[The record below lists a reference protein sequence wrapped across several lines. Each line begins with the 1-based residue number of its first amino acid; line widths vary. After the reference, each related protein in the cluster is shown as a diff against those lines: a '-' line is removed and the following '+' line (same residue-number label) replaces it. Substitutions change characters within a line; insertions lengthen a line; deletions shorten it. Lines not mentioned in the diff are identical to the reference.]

1 MKKISLK
8 LMSMAMALVSVL
20 SLNAQITLNTTVG
33 STGYTGM
40 NSSGSNSFITF
51 VIDNTTGGSIL
62 LQDVAN
68 WTTTTDNGA
77 TYTLWYSATN
87 LSGPVGTLAGPA
99 WTTVASNTVSGITN
113 TALSVNNV
121 ITNMNFLIPAGAVY
135 RFTLFTTGTNRY
147 SGTGPGTCT
156 PNNFS
161 NSGTFLRVGDHQ
173 IGGLNV
179 GYGAVNNP
187 RFFTGAITFIPATA
201 CTGQPT
207 AGSAVA
213 SANPVCPSVP
223 TSLTLNGATL
233 GSGLTYQWQS
243 SADGITYTNIPGA
256 TAGAYNATQ
265 TTNTYYQC
273 IVTCTSSGLSSTSTP
288 LLVTTSTFINCY
300 CTSTATSPADEDIWN
315 VSIGTLNNTST
326 CTTTGGAGSVLNL
339 YSNYTTTVTPP
350 ILAATADYNL
360 SVTIGMCGTFPYNNM
375 TKVYIDFNQNGL
387 FTDPGETVYASTV
400 ATNGGS
406 TINALINIPATAAI
420 GLTRMRVV
428 NVETTAA
435 TAVNPCG
442 IYTFGETEDYL
453 VNIVP
458 APTCPQPTN
467 LNLIT
472 ANLTSAQLNWVP
484 GGSETQWQIEYGPQG
499 FTPGTGTFI
508 LVSTPPPYT
517 INGLTSNS
525 FYQGYV
531 RGICTP
537 GDTSYWAGTFN
548 WNTYNQAQY
557 MEWDNTCSGGFI
569 DISGTGIPTNL
580 LDDAEIGITL
590 PFPFLFQATLM
601 TDVTIADNGG
611 IVLGTQSAQ
620 LSFSNGAIGTAPT
633 NALVAFWDDV
643 ENSTVGNIY
652 YQTVGTAPNQ
662 QFIVQWEQ
670 QNYWPGTTPS
680 ESITYQIVLDQA
692 TNEIYYYYE
701 DSQFG
706 GGTAAFDNGASATI
720 GINGPNQDIQ
730 VSLNSSSYLSN
741 NSCVHYYYTDC
752 PKPAG
757 FTIAYLAP
765 DEAAFSWTAGIANET
780 NWTIIYGVDGFDPA
794 TSGTT
799 ITSTNPSA
807 VLPNLT
813 QNTQYD
819 VYIFADCSP
828 VIQSNGL
835 VGTFLTPPF
844 CSNPT
849 NMINNVSV
857 DSIFSSWSWTA
868 SYPAYQVTGFN
879 IAYGMS
885 GYNPYSEG
893 TEVNLDADFND
904 SIIDANL
911 IGSGVYQL
919 YVQAVCGADTSQYVG
934 PFTVVMPLTND
945 TVCGAELLQVD
956 GTLYTFNNAGATV
969 TIGENTIAPPT
980 TGAQTTDGWINS
992 TLNNTTWYKFIAPP
1006 SGQMRIN
1013 NTAINYAGQA
1023 AIYTTQGCFD
1033 YGLFTLIAAND
1044 NEIGGSSVAP
1054 NFTVCGLTPG
1064 AEYYLMIDGSTATTG
1079 NYSVRMTPIVLEAGS
1094 FTSVQNVCLG
1104 DTVNLWNGIT
1114 GFDNGGEWTAELP
1127 SAGTGIFNDSMF
1139 SSAGLAYQVFNFEY
1153 RVVDGCAYDSIVG
1166 QVEIYGPSSAGGDG
1180 TITVCRNEPVDLLAG
1195 LTGNVD
1201 FGGTWYDPSNNAIA
1215 NSEIISSNIPGQFN
1229 YDYITGNGVCPDD
1242 TANVLV
1248 TVDASCNY
1256 LSLEETF
1263 ITTMNVYPN
1272 PTNGV
1277 VYLQS
1282 AVTGKA
1288 KIEVTDIEGRIV
1300 LESSDVSLGS
1310 SPYMI
1315 ELDKKISGMYFI
1327 KVSNETAER
1336 NFKVIVH

>member
-33 STGYTGM
+33 STGYTGT

-147 SGTGPGTCT
+147 SGTGVGTCT

-179 GYGAVNNP
+179 GYGATNNP

-207 AGSAVA
+207 AGTAVA

-273 IVTCTSSGLSSTSTP
+273 IVTCTASGLSSTSTP
-288 LLVTTSTFINCY
+288 VFVTTNTFINCY
-300 CTSTATSPADEDIWN
+300 CTSTATVAADEEIWN

-326 CTTTGGAGSVLNL
+326 CATTGGPGSVLSL

-360 SVTIGMCGTFPYNNM
+360 SVTIGMCGTTPFNNM
-375 TKVYIDFNQNGL
+375 TKVFIDFNQNGL
-387 FTDPGETVYASTV
+387 FTDPGETVYASAT
-400 ATNGGS
+400 ATNGGG
-406 TINALINIPATAAI
+406 TINALVNIPATATI

-428 NVETTAA
+428 NVETTVA

-442 IYTFGETEDYL
+442 TYTYGETEDYL
-453 VNIVP
+453 VNVVP

-467 LNLIT
+467 LNVIT
-472 ANLTSAQLNWVP
+472 ADLTSAQLNWVA
-484 GGSETQWQIEYGPQG
+484 GGSETQWQIEYGPIG
-499 FTPGTGTFI
+499 FAPGTGTLAF
-508 LVSTPPPYT
+508 VSTPPPYT

-525 FYQGYV
+525 FYQAYV

-537 GDTSYWAGTFN
+537 GDSSYWAGTFS
-548 WNTYNQAQY
+548 WNTYGQAQY
-557 MEWDNTCSGGFI
+557 MEWDNTCPTSNFV
-569 DISGTGIPTNL
+569 DISNLGIPLNL
-580 LDDAEIGITL
+580 TDDSEAGLTL
-590 PFPFLFQATLM
+590 PFPFLYQGQIINDIT
-601 TDVTIADNGG
+601 VGNNGG
-611 IVLGTQSAQ
+611 VILGTQSAQ
-620 LSFSNGAIGTAPT
+620 VGYTMVAGNGLYPYVQDMNTPYGNVYHYTIGTAP
-633 NALVAFWDDV
+633 NR
-643 ENSTVGNIY
+643 
-652 YQTVGTAPNQ
+652 
-662 QFIVQWEQ
+662 QFIVMWSDLAH
-670 QNYWPGTTPS
+670 YFSTLGTDGTTF
-680 ESITYQIVLDQA
+680 ELIIDEA
-692 TNEIYYYYE
+692 TNEIYYVYDDVNHDNPLYN
-701 DSQFG
+701 FG
-706 GGTAAFDNGASATI
+706 LDAEIGVRGTNQNINVSMNNAT
-720 GINGPNQDIQ
+720 
-730 VSLNSSSYLSN
+730 YLQN
-741 NSCVHYYYTDC
+741 NSCVHFYYTDC
-752 PKPAG
+752 PKPSA
-757 FTIAYLAP
+757 FTLAYLAP
-765 DEAAFSWTAGIANET
+765 DEAAFSWTAGLSNET
-780 NWTIIYGVDGFDPA
+780 NWTIVYGVDGFDPS
-794 TSGTT
+794 TGGTT

-885 GYNPYSEG
+885 GYDPYSEG

-969 TIGENTIAPPT
+969 SVGENTIAPPT

-992 TLNNTTWYKFIAPP
+992 TLNNTNWYKFIAPP

-1023 AIYTTQGCFD
+1023 AVYTTQGCVD

-1094 FTSVQNVCLG
+1094 FTSLQNVCSG
-1104 DTVNLWNGIT
+1104 DTINLWNGIT
-1114 GFDNGGEWTAELP
+1114 GFDNGGLWTAELP

-1180 TITVCRNEPVDLLAG
+1180 TLTVCRNEPVDLLAG

-1256 LSLEETF
+1256 LSIEETL

-1288 KIEVTDIEGRIV
+1288 TIEVTDIEGRIV
-1300 LESSDVSLGS
+1300 LESSDVLLGS

>member
-8 LMSMAMALVSVL
+8 LMSMVMALVSVL

-33 STGYTGM
+33 STGYTGT

-62 LQDVAN
+62 LKDVAN

-273 IVTCTSSGLSSTSTP
+273 IVTCTASGLSSTSTP
-288 LLVTTSTFINCY
+288 LFVTTNTFINCY
-300 CTSTATSPADEDIWN
+300 CTSTATNAADEEIWN

-326 CTTTGGAGSVLNL
+326 CATTGGPGSVLSL

-360 SVTIGMCGTFPYNNM
+360 SVTIGMCGNTPFNNM
-375 TKVYIDFNQNGL
+375 TKVFIDFNQNGL

-400 ATNGGS
+400 ATAGGG
-406 TINALINIPATAAI
+406 TINALVNIPATATI

-428 NVETTAA
+428 NVETTVA

-442 IYTFGETEDYL
+442 TYTYGETEDYL
-453 VNIVP
+453 VNVVP

-467 LNLIT
+467 LNVIT
-472 ANLTSAQLNWVP
+472 ADLTSAQLNWVP
-484 GGSETQWQIEYGPQG
+484 GGSETQWQIEYGPIG
-499 FTPGTGTFI
+499 FTPGTGTLA

-525 FYQGYV
+525 FYQAYV
-531 RGICTP
+531 RGICTI
-537 GDTSYWAGTFN
+537 GDSSYWAGTFS
-548 WNTYNQAQY
+548 WNTYGQAQY
-557 MEWDNTCSGGFI
+557 MEWDNTCPTSNFV
-569 DISGTGIPTNL
+569 DISSLGIPLNL
-580 LDDAEIGITL
+580 TDDSEAGLTL
-590 PFPFLFQATLM
+590 PFPFLYQGQIINDIT
-601 TDVTIADNGG
+601 VGNNGG
-611 IVLGTQSAQ
+611 VILGTQSAQ
-620 LSFSNGAIGTAPT
+620 VGYTMVAGNGLYPYVQDMNTPYDNVYHYTIGTAP
-633 NALVAFWDDV
+633 NR
-643 ENSTVGNIY
+643 
-652 YQTVGTAPNQ
+652 
-662 QFIVQWEQ
+662 QFIVMWSDLAHFFSTLGTD
-670 QNYWPGTTPS
+670 GTTF
-680 ESITYQIVLDQA
+680 ELIIDEA
-692 TNEIYYYYE
+692 TNEIYYVYDDVNHDNPLYN
-701 DSQFG
+701 FG
-706 GGTAAFDNGASATI
+706 LDAEIGVRGTNQNINVSMNNAT
-720 GINGPNQDIQ
+720 
-730 VSLNSSSYLSN
+730 YLQN
-741 NSCVHYYYTDC
+741 NSCVHFYYTDC
-752 PKPAG
+752 PKPSA
-757 FTIAYLAP
+757 FTLAYLAP
-765 DEAAFSWTAGIANET
+765 DEAAFSWTAGLSNET
-780 NWTIIYGVDGFDPA
+780 NWTVIYGLDGFDPA

-799 ITSTNPSA
+799 ITTTNPSA

-919 YVQAVCGADTSQYVG
+919 YVQAVCGADTSQYIG
-934 PFTVVMPLTND
+934 PFNVVMPLTND

-969 TIGENTIAPPT
+969 TIGENTIAPPP

-1023 AIYTTQGCFD
+1023 AVYTTQGCVD

-1044 NEIGGSSVAP
+1044 NEIGGTSVAP

-1094 FTSVQNVCLG
+1094 FTNVLNVCSG

-1114 GFDNGGEWTAELP
+1114 GFDNGGLWTAELP
-1127 SAGTGIFNDSMF
+1127 SAGTGIYSDSMF

-1180 TITVCRNEPVDLLAG
+1180 TLTVCRNQPVDLLAG

-1201 FGGTWYDPSNNAIA
+1201 LGGTWYDPSNNPIT

-1229 YDYITGNGVCPDD
+1229 FDYITGNGVCPDD

-1256 LSLEETF
+1256 LSIEETL

-1288 KIEVTDIEGRIV
+1288 KIEVTDIEGRVV
-1300 LESSDVSLGS
+1300 LKSSEVSLGS

>member
-20 SLNAQITLNTTVG
+20 SLNAQTTV
-33 STGYTGM
+33 
-40 NSSGSNSFITF
+40 
-51 VIDNTTGGSIL
+51 
-62 LQDVAN
+62 
-68 WTTTTDNGA
+68 TTTHTNNNGNGSVIFNVQNTNA
-77 TYTLWYSATN
+77 FDIIITGVQCHMGTIATN
-87 LSGPVGTLAGPA
+87 NVQLLYRTTPQLDFAAPYDFGIVGAGQNGWLSAGTGTLSG
-99 WTTVASNTVSGITN
+99 TN
-113 TALSVNNV
+113 TANGIVPAL
-121 ITNMNFLIPAGAVY
+121 TGLFLIIPAGQTY
-135 RFTLFTTGTNRY
+135 QFGFSGTTIQYMTLTSGAGTNTF
-147 SGTGPGTCT
+147 SGGGVNIITGDGISWGGTAYPAT
-156 PNNFS
+156 PANYPRGF
-161 NSGTFLRVGDHQ
+161 
-173 IGGLNV
+173 IGG
-179 GYGAVNNP
+179 
-187 RFFTGAITFIPATA
+187 ITFIPGVA
-201 CTGQPT
+201 CSGMPT
-207 AGSAVA
+207 AGVTAA

-223 TSLTLNGATL
+223 TTLTLTGATM
-233 GSGLTYQWQS
+233 GTGLTYQWQS
-243 SADGITYTNIPGA
+243 STDGITYSNISGA
-256 TAGAYNATQ
+256 TSSSYIATQ

-273 IVTCTSSGLSSTSTP
+273 IVTCSGQASTSTP
-288 LLVTTSTFINCY
+288 LFVTTNTFINCY
-300 CTSTATSPADEDIWN
+300 CTSGATSPADEEILN
-315 VSIGTLNNTST
+315 VSIGTLNNSST
-326 CTTTGGAGSVLNL
+326 CTSTGGPGSTLSL
-339 YSNYTTTVTPP
+339 YSNYTTTVAPP
-350 ILAATADYNL
+350 LLAASANYNL
-360 SVTIGMCGTFPYNNM
+360 SVQIGTCGGNFDNV
-375 TKVYIDFNQNGL
+375 TKVYIDYNQNGL
-387 FTDPGETVYASTV
+387 FTDPGETVYASPV
-400 ATNGGS
+400 AVNGPN
-406 TINALINIPATAAI
+406 TINTIITIPATATV

-428 NVETTAA
+428 NVETGTVS
-435 TAVNPCG
+435 AVNPCG
-442 IYTFGETEDYL
+442 SYTWGETEDYL

-458 APTCPQPTN
+458 PPTCPQPTN
-467 LNLIT
+467 LNVIS
-472 ANLTSAQLNWVP
+472 ADQTSAQLNWVL

-499 FTPGTGTFI
+499 FTPGTGTI
-508 LVSTPPPYT
+508 VTVSTPPPYT
-517 INGLTSNS
+517 LGGLTSNS
-525 FYQGYV
+525 FYQAYV

-537 GDTSYWAGTFN
+537 GDSSFWAGTFS
-548 WNTYNQAQY
+548 WNTYGQPQY
-557 MEWDNTCSGGFI
+557 MDWSTACPASGFI
-569 DISGTGIPTNL
+569 DISSTGTNL
-580 LDDAEIGITL
+580 NLTDDSEAAVTPL
-590 PFPFLFQATLM
+590 PFPILFQGQIM
-601 TDVTIADNGG
+601 TSMTVGNNGG
-611 IVLGTQSAQ
+611 IQLGSTTAQIGYGGNFNTMASGTMFPWGDDLDDETGDVFVGTVGTSPNAVLVIQWENSNN
-620 LSFSNGAIGTAPT
+620 FSNGAGTVTFQIQIEEAT
-633 NALVAFWDDV
+633 GD
-643 ENSTVGNIY
+643 IY
-652 YQTVGTAPNQ
+652 YV
-662 QFIVQWEQ
+662 
-670 QNYWPGTTPS
+670 
-680 ESITYQIVLDQA
+680 
-692 TNEIYYYYE
+692 YE
-701 DSQFG
+701 DVVFGDSPADDFG
-706 GGTAAFDNGASATI
+706 GNADI
-720 GINGPNQDIQ
+720 GLSGVNQDITISTNNQ
-730 VSLNSSSYLSN
+730 TYLQN

-752 PKPAG
+752 PKPTN
-757 FTIAYLAP
+757 FTIAYIAP

-794 TSGTT
+794 TGGTT

-819 VYIFADCSP
+819 VYIYADCSP
-828 VIQSNGL
+828 IIQSNGL

-868 SYPAYQVTGFN
+868 SFPAYQVTGFN

-885 GYNPYSEG
+885 GYDPYSEG
-893 TEVNLDADFND
+893 TEVNLDANFND

-919 YVQAVCGADTSQYVG
+919 YIQAVCGADTSQYVG

-969 TIGENTIAPPT
+969 SVGENTIAPPT

-1023 AIYTTQGCFD
+1023 AVYTTQGCVD
-1033 YGLFTLIAAND
+1033 YGLFTLVAAND

-1064 AEYYLMIDGSTATTG
+1064 AEYYLLIDGSTATTG

-1094 FTSVQNVCLG
+1094 FTNVLNVCSG

-1114 GFDNGGEWTAELP
+1114 GFDNGGLWTAELP
-1127 SAGTGIFNDSMF
+1127 SAGTGIYNDSMF

-1180 TITVCRNEPVDLLAG
+1180 TLTVCRNQPVDLLAG

-1201 FGGTWYDPSNNAIA
+1201 LGGTWYDPSNNAIS

-1256 LSLEETF
+1256 LSIEETL
-1263 ITTMNVYPN
+1263 MANMSVYPN
-1272 PTNGV
+1272 PTSGV

-1282 AVTGKA
+1282 TVVGNAT
-1288 KIEVTDIEGRIV
+1288 IEVTDIEGRLV
-1300 LESSDVSLGS
+1300 LESTVSLGS

-1327 KVSNETAER
+1327 NVSNETAER

>member
-8 LMSMAMALVSVL
+8 LMSLAMVLISVL

-33 STGYTGM
+33 STGYTGT

-68 WTTTTDNGA
+68 WTSTVDNGA
-77 TYTLWYSATN
+77 TYTLWYSTTN

-121 ITNMNFLIPAGAVY
+121 ITNMNFLIPAGVVY
-135 RFTLFTTGTNRY
+135 RFTLHTTGTNRY
-147 SGTGPGTCT
+147 SGTGAGTCT
-156 PNNFS
+156 PNTFT
-161 NSGTFLRVGDHQ
+161 NSGTSLRVGDHQ

-179 GYGAVNNP
+179 GYGATNNP
-187 RFFTGAITFIPATA
+187 RFFTGAITFIPATPCA
-201 CTGQPT
+201 GQPT
-207 AGSAVA
+207 AGTVA
-213 SANPVCPSVP
+213 ATANPVCPSVP
-223 TSLTLNGATL
+223 TALSLNGATL

-243 SADGITYTNIPGA
+243 SPDGITYTNIPGA
-256 TAGAYNATQ
+256 TSGAYNAVQ
-265 TTNTYYQC
+265 TTDTYYQC
-273 IVTCTSSGLSSTSTP
+273 VVTCTSSGLSSTSTP
-288 LLVTTSTFINCY
+288 LLVTTNTFINCY
-300 CTSTATSPADEDIWN
+300 CTSGATSTADEEILN
-315 VSIGTLNNTST
+315 VSIGTMNNAST
-326 CTTTGGAGSVLNL
+326 CSTTGGPGSVLGS
-339 YSNYTTTVTPP
+339 YSNYTTTVPAP
-350 ILAATADYNL
+350 ILAATATYNL
-360 SVTIGMCGTFPYNNM
+360 SVTIGTCGVIFGNT
-375 TKVYIDFNQNGL
+375 TKVYIDYNQNGL
-387 FTDPGETVYASTV
+387 FTDPGENVYSPLV
-400 ATNGGS
+400 AATGAEV
-406 TINALINIPATAAI
+406 INTLITIPANATI

-428 NVETTAA
+428 QSGTSTIASVT
-435 TAVNPCG
+435 PCG
-442 IYTFGETEDYL
+442 TYTWGETEDYL
-453 VNIVP
+453 VNIAP

-467 LNLIT
+467 LNVIT
-472 ANLTSAQLNWVP
+472 ADLTSAQLNWVP
-484 GGSETQWQIEYGPQG
+484 GGSETQWQIEYGPIG
-499 FTPGTGTFI
+499 FTPGTGTI
-508 LVSTPPPYT
+508 VTVSTPPPFT
-517 INGLTSNS
+517 LGGLTSNS
-525 FYQGYV
+525 FYQAFV

-537 GDTSYWAGTFN
+537 GDSSYWAGTFN
-548 WNTYNQAQY
+548 WNTYGQPQY
-557 MEWDNTCSGGFI
+557 MDWSTACPASGFI
-569 DISGTGIPTNL
+569 DISSSGTNL
-580 LDDAEIGITL
+580 NLTDDGEVAVTPL
-590 PFPFLFQATLM
+590 PFPILFQGQLM
-601 TDVTIADNGG
+601 TSMTVGNNGG
-611 IVLGTQSAQ
+611 IQLGSTTAQIGYGGNFNTMASGTMFPWGDDLDDETGDVFVGTVGTSPNAVLVIQWENSNN
-620 LSFSNGAIGTAPT
+620 FSNGAGTVTFQIQIEEAT
-633 NALVAFWDDV
+633 GD
-643 ENSTVGNIY
+643 IY
-652 YQTVGTAPNQ
+652 YV
-662 QFIVQWEQ
+662 
-670 QNYWPGTTPS
+670 
-680 ESITYQIVLDQA
+680 
-692 TNEIYYYYE
+692 YE
-701 DSQFG
+701 DVVFGDSPADDFG
-706 GGTAAFDNGASATI
+706 GNADI
-720 GINGPNQDIQ
+720 GLSGVNQDFTISTNNQ
-730 VSLNSSSYLSN
+730 TYLQN
-741 NSCVHYYYTDC
+741 NSCIHYYYTDC
-752 PKPAG
+752 PKPSA

-765 DEAAFSWTAGIANET
+765 DEAAFSWSAGIANET
-780 NWTIIYGVDGFDPA
+780 NWTVVYGVDGFDPA

-799 ITSTNPSA
+799 ITTTNPSA
-807 VLPNLT
+807 VLPNLN

-819 VYIFADCSP
+819 VYIYADCSP
-828 VIQSNGL
+828 IIQSNGL

-857 DSIFSSWSWTA
+857 DSIFSSWSWSA

-885 GYNPYSEG
+885 GYDPYSEG

-904 SIIDANL
+904 SIIDATL

-919 YVQAVCGADTSQYVG
+919 YIQAVCGADTSQYVG
-934 PFTVVMPLTND
+934 PFTVVMPLSND
-945 TVCGAELLQVD
+945 TVCGAEMLQVD

-969 TIGENTIAPPT
+969 TIGENTIAPPA
-980 TGAQTTDGWINS
+980 TGAQTTNGWINS

-1023 AIYTTQGCFD
+1023 AVYTTQGCFD
-1033 YGLFTLIAAND
+1033 YGLFTLVAAND
-1044 NEIGGSSVAP
+1044 NEIGGTSVAP

-1094 FTSVQNVCLG
+1094 FTSLQNVCSG

-1153 RVVDGCAYDSIVG
+1153 RVIDGCAYDSIVG

-1180 TITVCRNEPVDLLAG
+1180 TLTVCRNQPVDLLAG

-1201 FGGTWYDPSNNAIA
+1201 LGGTWYDPSNNVIS

-1256 LSLEETF
+1256 LSIEETF
-1263 ITTMNVYPN
+1263 MSNMSVYPN
-1272 PTNGV
+1272 PTSDV

-1282 AVTGKA
+1282 TVVGNAT
-1288 KIEVTDIEGRIV
+1288 IEVTDIEGRLV
-1300 LESSDVSLGS
+1300 LESTVSLGS

-1315 ELDKKISGMYFI
+1315 ELDKKISGMYLI